1 MAESKQ
7 TEYKREFNKET
18 YKTIKVY
25 IRKEEYPAIV
35 NHMNEKGYEKIS
47 EYIKNL
53 IKKDMAGKQSS
64 KTVNIGRDN
73 TGTINM

>member
-47 EYIKNL
+47 EYIKS
-53 IKKDMAGKQSS
+53 IFP
-64 KTVNIGRDN
+64 TY
-73 TGTINM
+73 